1 MRGSKVCTSSFLEK
15 DITYNIT
22 IEHLDNNFMYL
33 IKGWECGEGELI
45 TDIETEFFDLDKAA
59 GDYIGFI
66 GYYNNGKLELQETS
80 IVNDGTNVFGMCGY
94 AKDGEKLSPVM
105 LEGSAMAY
113 AEPFAQGSSSTELTG
128 LDLIFNGQKL
138 STYSMMGYVYYEY
151 ATYQPV
157 AIPNMPIQFPITIEK
172 APVATAAFGLN
183 TMKQDA
189 ISKMKTS
196 VPFSIEP
203 NKNVRPNVYSR
214 R

>member
-1 MRGSKVCTSSFLEK
+1 
-15 DITYNIT
+15 
-22 IEHLDNNFMYL
+22 
-33 IKGWECGEGELI
+33 
-45 TDIETEFFDLDKAA
+45 
-59 GDYIGFI
+59 
-66 GYYNNGKLELQETS
+66 
-80 IVNDGTNVFGMCGY
+80 
-94 AKDGEKLSPVM
+94 
-105 LEGSAMAY
+105 MAY

-172 APVATAAFGLN
+172 APAVTAALGCKAMN
-183 TMKQDA
+183 PDV
-189 ISKMKTS
+189 IRKMKTA